1 MERNGG
7 YSNSLGPEFTD
18 QGQEQ
23 RILNLELASQ
33 VVNKLRQGGLF
44 ITTVESCTGG
54 GLANAITNISGASEI
69 IKGAFVTYSN
79 EQKIALGVPR
89 EIIDQYTVYSTQTAE
104 AMARTGLK
112 ASAKADIAVGI
123 TGSISR
129 IDPANPNSVPGTIYV
144 AAVSHDASLTQ
155 VLKFTSGER
164 WEIKEQVIGEALKMV
179 LSILNSA
186 NNGPHDQENL
196 TN

>member
-54 GLANAITNISGASEI
+54 GLANA
-69 IKGAFVTYSN
+69 
-79 EQKIALGVPR
+79 
-89 EIIDQYTVYSTQTAE
+89 
-104 AMARTGLK
+104 
-112 ASAKADIAVGI
+112 
-123 TGSISR
+123 
-129 IDPANPNSVPGTIYV
+129 
-144 AAVSHDASLTQ
+144 
-155 VLKFTSGER
+155 
-164 WEIKEQVIGEALKMV
+164 
-179 LSILNSA
+179 
-186 NNGPHDQENL
+186 
-196 TN
+196 